1 MKKLKL
7 SRYNIL
13 IITPLLKIWFKKKL
27 DQRINLRRHRHK
39 KQQLTLNGNIAM
51 REDVREYGHQYLKN
65 TATQEIETVQIYSHN
80 INNIP

>member
-1 MKKLKL
+1 MV
-7 SRYNIL
+7 
-13 IITPLLKIWFKKKL
+13 TKKL
-27 DQRINLRRHRHK
+27 DQRINLRRHRNK

-51 REDVREYGHQYLKN
+51 CEDVREYGHQFLKN